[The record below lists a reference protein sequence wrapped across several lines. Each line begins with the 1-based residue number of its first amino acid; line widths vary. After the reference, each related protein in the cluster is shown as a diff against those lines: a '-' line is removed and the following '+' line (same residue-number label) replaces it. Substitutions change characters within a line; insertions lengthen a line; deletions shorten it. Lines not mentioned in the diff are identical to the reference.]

1 MHRSSIPTL
10 ADLLEYYYQFD
21 DLMALAA
28 LFDVKFNE
36 VHVFRTGGVVCWIEM
51 ARQMVERL
59 DHGNHRGLMEAVLEQ
74 LDSRNVNGLAHRH
87 GDGRA
92 AHENYRSKIARLNQD
107 FASGAGIPHEVATPG
122 DRPYTAKAEVR
133 EFVARADTEI
143 LLVDPYIGVG
153 TLDCLRSTY
162 APIRLLTGTRPNSIE
177 DGFPKPLEAF
187 RAEGHRITIRQHDRL
202 HDRHFVFNDRC
213 WLVGSSLRDAGKKAF
228 HVMEIVDSKAEI
240 TTAIEAKW
248 TEGTQYP
255 CRLGRGLSD

>member
-107 FASGAGIPHEVATPG
+107 FASGA
-122 DRPYTAKAEVR
+122 
-133 EFVARADTEI
+133 
-143 LLVDPYIGVG
+143 YIGVG